1 MISGNKFIQQSL
13 ELHLFF
19 TRIMMEHS
27 FFLEVG
33 FTPKDANYILKA
45 NAFKMEFD
53 RLLRDVISISNGII
67 SLSVLKSGEI
77 ITPYTVKAEMA
88 TAHLT
93 GVNIPTNLTVEE
105 AKLKADSMS
114 QNPVLEQKVSM
125 INQRAMRLVDAL
137 IQFKTMIL
145 SDVSSCRIKTAYY
158 PSLLDH
164 IIREAKFYYHV
175 TQRLQNREEVKLEN
189 EAVEYEIFWNDKMGE
204 HAEFIRGLLD
214 PQEKSLI
221 KIANDLANEF
231 DELENEAKKVIDKI
245 VPISKLTDDSL
256 KVTTKIVK
264 FKEQGTQGLIE
275 CKIKSII
282 LPLLGDHTLREANH
296 YMRLLKVFEKL

>member
-1 MISGNKFIQQSL
+1 MISGNKFIQQSI

-27 FFLEVG
+27 FFLQVG
-33 FTPKDANYILKA
+33 FTPKDANSILKA
-45 NAFKMEFD
+45 NAFKIEFEK
-53 RLLRDVISISNGII
+53 LLRDVIALSNGII
-67 SLSVLKSGEI
+67 SPPVLKSGEI
-77 ITPYTVKAEMA
+77 VTPYTVKVEMV
-88 TAHLT
+88 TSHLT
-93 GVNIPTNLTVEE
+93 GVNIPTDLTVEE
-105 AKLKADSMS
+105 TKLKGDSVPI
-114 QNPVLEQKVSM
+114 NPVLEQRTSM

-145 SDVSSCRIKTAYY
+145 SDVTSCRIKTAYY

-164 IIREAKFYYHV
+164 ITREAKFYYLV
-175 TQRLQNREEVKLEN
+175 TKRLQNREEVKLEN
-189 EAVEYEIFWNDKMGE
+189 VAAEYEIFWNDKMCE

-214 PQEKSLI
+214 PQEKPLI

-231 DELENEAKKVIDKI
+231 DELKNEAKKVIDKI

-296 YMRLLKVFEKL
+296 YMRLLNIFEKL

>member
-67 SLSVLKSGEI
+67 SPSVLKSGEI
-77 ITPYTVKAEMA
+77 ITPYTIKAEMA
-88 TAHLT
+88 TSHLT
-93 GVNIPTNLTVEE
+93 GVNIPTNLTIEE

-164 IIREAKFYYHV
+164 IIREAKFYYNV
-175 TQRLQNREEVKLEN
+175 TQRLQNREEVILEN

-256 KVTTKIVK
+256 KSTMKIIK